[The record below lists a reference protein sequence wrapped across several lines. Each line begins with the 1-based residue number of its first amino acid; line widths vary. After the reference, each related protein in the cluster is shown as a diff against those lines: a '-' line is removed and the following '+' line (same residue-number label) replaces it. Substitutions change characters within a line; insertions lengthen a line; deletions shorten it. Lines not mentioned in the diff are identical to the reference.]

1 MSITGS
7 KISNILKDWRGPDGH
22 AVWIFFTHLI
32 CLCLLFI
39 LPEVLVSLSHPE
51 GHAVPVELYFKGCVY
66 VAIFYINYYVVIDR
80 TFGRPHSV
88 LRFVGWNLG
97 LIILA
102 LLILY
107 ICWEYMGPPSRP
119 FHDVDM
125 ARGYGNPHFE
135 VNGGVFKDKA
145 RVPAFLFRDAM
156 VLVLSIA
163 LSVAIK
169 VTYKWLTVERKR
181 SEEESHRKEM
191 ELRQLK
197 TQLNPHFLFNTLNN
211 IYALTGISPEKAQEA
226 IHLLSKMLRYM
237 LYDNSS
243 TATLGSELDF
253 VDSYVRLMRMRLP
266 AQTDLRITLDAGGC
280 AGMPMA
286 PILFINLVE
295 NAFKYGMA
303 ESTSHYVEISI
314 VASGDGVVECRTVNH
329 RGDVREG
336 GGHSGGIGLSNL
348 RKRLSLQYPG
358 RSSLEIRDGELFE
371 VRMTIDISTPPDIT
385 ARRADIIND

>member
-1 MSITGS
+1 MSRIIS
-7 KISNILKDWRGPDGH
+7 KIGSLLKDRRGPDRH

-32 CLCLLFI
+32 CLCLLFV

-51 GHAVPVELYFKGCVY
+51 GHDVPMELYFKAVVY

-88 LRFVGWNLG
+88 LRFAGWNLC
-97 LIILA
+97 LIFIA

-107 ICWEYMGPPSRP
+107 FCWEYIGPPSRP
-119 FHDVDM
+119 SHAM
-125 ARGYGNPHFE
+125 GMEHGYHPRFDA
-135 VNGGVFKDKA
+135 GGVKDKA
-145 RVPAFLFRDAM
+145 HLPAFLFRDAM

-169 VTYKWLTVERKR
+169 ITYKWLTVERKR

-197 TQLNPHFLFNTLNN
+197 TQLNPHFLFNTLNS

-314 VASGDGVVECRTVNH
+314 VASGEGVVECRTVNH
-329 RGDVREG
+329 RSDAHKGS
-336 GGHSGGIGLSNL
+336 GHSGGIGLSNL